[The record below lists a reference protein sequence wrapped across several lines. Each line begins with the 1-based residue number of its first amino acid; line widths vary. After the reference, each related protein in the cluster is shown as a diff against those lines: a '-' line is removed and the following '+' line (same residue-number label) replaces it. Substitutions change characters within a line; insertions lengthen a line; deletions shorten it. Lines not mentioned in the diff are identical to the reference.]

1 MALAEHRIA
10 HREAAACT
18 CNSHCRNVVVFC
30 RLTRTYLPN
39 SNTHINTGR
48 LAACHGKLWEDIF
61 VGLRLKDLQ
70 IAKNVLPSVLSE
82 QRHKKALVSVTAR
95 GRQFGTKHS
104 VAEPTL
110 VSTTLSEFV
119 CLRA

>member
-82 QRHKKALVSVTAR
+82 QRHKKALVSVRHCAR
-95 GRQFGTKHS
+95 APIWDEALSGRADACVDYF
-104 VAEPTL
+104 E
-110 VSTTLSEFV
+110 
-119 CLRA
+119 

>member
-1 MALAEHRIA
+1 MGTGNSGNATIP
-10 HREAAACT
+10 ACSGN
-18 CNSHCRNVVVFC
+18 NSRNSFG
-30 RLTRTYLPN
+30 N
-39 SNTHINTGR
+39 AQG
-48 LAACHGKLWEDIF
+48 W
-61 VGLRLKDLQ
+61 
-70 IAKNVLPSVLSE
+70 SVLSD
-82 QRHKKALVSVTAR
+82 QRHKKALVSVTVTAR

>member
-1 MALAEHRIA
+1 MQ
-10 HREAAACT
+10 
-18 CNSHCRNVVVFC
+18 
-30 RLTRTYLPN
+30 LTLQER
-39 SNTHINTGR
+39 GR
-48 LAACHGKLWEDIF
+48 LLPFDSHVPAQQQHPHQHWATRGMPWQAVEDIF